1 MPTTS
6 DIVARLWSLCHTLR
20 DDGVTYHAY
29 VTELTYLLFLKMAQE
44 TKTEGR
50 LPAGQRWG
58 DLRTKNEGEVLT
70 FYRKLLIDLG
80 TAKDRHVA
88 AIFANASTIINKPT
102 TLAKLVEALDS
113 LDWYSA
119 GEEGLG
125 DCYEGLLEKNAAE
138 KKSGAGQYFTPR
150 PLIDSMVAL
159 MQPQA
164 GEVIQDP
171 AMGTGGFLIAADRF
185 IRAHTD
191 NLFDLS
197 EKKQEFQRT
206 QAYVGIELVPD
217 THRLLLMNALLHRV
231 DGQLLL
237 GDSLAPTGA
246 TLPKSDL
253 ILTNPPFGT
262 KKGGGLP
269 TRDDFTYPTSN
280 KQLAFLQHIYR
291 NLKPGGRAAVVLP
304 DNVLFADGD
313 GVRIRRDLMEKC
325 RLHTI
330 LRLPTGIFYAQ
341 GVKTNVLFF
350 ERGRTDSGN
359 TTEVWVYDLRA
370 NMPSFGKRTPFTR
383 AHFTEFEAAYWGSP
397 QRTEENAPQ
406 RHDDATEDTS
416 KNVASLRRC
425 GEFLSLRVDQG
436 PEGRFRRFTRAEI
449 EERGDNLDLAWLKDD
464 SAIDPDDLPEPGV
477 IAEEIMAKLKLAMQ
491 EMEAVQRELESSDV

>member
-1 MPTTS
+1 MPSTS
-6 DIVARLWSLCHTLR
+6 DIVARLWSLCHVLR
-20 DDGVTYHAY
+20 DDGVTYQAY

-44 TKTEGR
+44 TKTEARIAKGY
-50 LPAGQRWG
+50 RWA
-58 DLRTKNEGEVLT
+58 DLKAQNEGVVLT

-80 TAKDRHVA
+80 TAKDHQVA
-88 AIFANASTIINKPT
+88 AIFANAAT
-102 TLAKLVEALDS
+102 TVRQPKILKKLIDDIDA
-113 LDWYSA
+113 LDWYAA

-150 PLIDSMVAL
+150 PLIDCMVAL

-191 NLFDLS
+191 DLFSLT
-197 EKKQEFQRT
+197 EKQQEFQRT
-206 QAYVGIELVPD
+206 RAYVGVELVPD
-217 THRLLLMNALLHRV
+217 THRLLLMNALLHKV
-231 DGQLLL
+231 EGHLIL
-237 GDSLAPTGA
+237 GDALSPTGA
-246 TLPKSDL
+246 TLPKADL

-291 NLKPGGRAAVVLP
+291 CLKPGGRAAVVLP

-313 GVRIRRDLMEKC
+313 GVKIRRDLMAKC

-350 ERGRTDSGN
+350 ERGTTDTGN
-359 TTEVWVYDLRA
+359 TDAVWVYDLRA
-370 NMPSFGKRTPFTR
+370 NMPAFGKRTPLAR
-383 AHFTEFEAAYWGSP
+383 SHFAEFEQAYGKDP
-397 QRTEENAPQ
+397 
-406 RHDDATEDTS
+406 HGTS
-416 KNVASLRRC
+416 KRS
-425 GEFLSLRVDQG
+425 DQG
-436 PEGRFRRFTRAEI
+436 PDGPWRKFTRAEVA
-449 EERGDNLDLAWLKDD
+449 ERGDNLDLAWLKDN
-464 SAIDPDDLPEPGV
+464 SAIDPDDLPPPNE
-477 IAEEIMAKLKLAMQ
+477 IAEEILAKLKLAMQ
-491 EMEAVQRELESSDV
+491 EMEAVQRELGASG